1 VGPCCQPQTTNA
13 RADTV
18 ESGYRAP
25 HGSQT
30 GSHAR
35 GGTGRAGLP
44 VGAVLRRWWA
54 VHERGK
60 EEVGRNRWS
69 AAQVSFLPSS
79 FSFMFYFLFYFIHN
93 YFESN
98 LNLNMSFLL

>member
-1 VGPCCQPQTTNA
+1 MGPRCQSQTTNA
-13 RADTV
+13 RTDTV
-18 ESGYRAP
+18 ESGYGAP

-30 GSHAR
+30 GSHVR
-35 GGTGRAGLP
+35 GGTDHAGPP
-44 VGAVLRRWWA
+44 VGAVLRRWWP

-69 AAQVSFLPSS
+69 TAQVSFLPSS
-79 FSFMFYFLFYFIHN
+79 FYFMFYFLFYFIHN